1 MKPQD
6 GKLQKSIKS
15 CVRRKSCC
23 EKELPWQAAQIAAEL
38 YKQGILL
45 KAKPTVGVTCYT
57 AQTIL
62 FSYNSLQ
69 CPRWGCSC
77 FSLYS
82 DFFMRILKVR
92 LDCLQWAYVHSIILL
107 WCLPYLSS
115 VFTEKMLWKGTRAF
129 LIHSYKQN
137 ILMSKLTA
145 SKPDLAVSESGIWND
160 VNFNF

>member
-1 MKPQD
+1 MKSQD

-15 CVRRKSCC
+15 CVRRKSCH

-38 YKQGILL
+38 YKQRILV
-45 KAKPTVGVTCYT
+45 KAKPTVGVICHT

-62 FSYNSLQ
+62 LSCDSLQ
-69 CPRWGCSC
+69 CPRWSCSW

-82 DFFMRILKVR
+82 DFFMHIQKFR
-92 LDCLQWAYVHSIILL
+92 LDCLQWSYVHSMILL
-107 WCLPYLSS
+107 WCLPYLSF

-129 LIHSYKQN
+129 LIHSYKQKM
-137 ILMSKLTA
+137 LMSNLTV
-145 SKPDLAVSESGIWND
+145 SKTDLAVSESSIWND